1 MNTVAKGWVGLLLLG
16 ALTGCGTGLVRDR
29 YYDYLDAEQ
38 GDTLKLPPRL
48 ADAKAPEPLM
58 PIPELAS
65 APSNP
70 ERAPVPRPRPVA
82 MQVSSAERVTLQ
94 QAGARNWLLVLD
106 PPAKVW
112 PQMVRFFDES
122 ALPLKGSDPASGV
135 LESGWLPS
143 GGGSERFRVQV
154 EEGVRPQ
161 SSEIKLLQ
169 QSATAAAPAVELPW
183 PAQSSD
189 TSREA
194 ALLERLQNHLRR
206 SADAD
211 AGSFSLLAQN
221 LSSKKRSE
229 LIDPGKGEAPYL
241 LLDVGYERA
250 WSAVE
255 LALKELPRM
264 QVEERNHAQGVIHL
278 HFAAG
283 EEEKPNWFDTLIA
296 DLSGEKRAVAD
307 EGAIDQLRLIK
318 VGGKTEIRLTNA
330 QGTPLP
336 KERALPL
343 LRQIQEH
350 LF

>member
-1 MNTVAKGWVGLLLLG
+1 MNTVVKGWIGVLLLC
-16 ALTGCGTGLVRDR
+16 ALSGCGTGLVRDR
-29 YYDYLDAEQ
+29 YYDYLEAEQ

-48 ADAKAPEPLM
+48 ANAKAPEPLM

-70 ERAPVPRPRPVA
+70 ERTPVPRPRPVA
-82 MQVSSAERVTLQ
+82 MQISSAERVSLQ

-112 PQMVRFFDES
+112 PEMIRFFDES
-122 ALPLKGSDPASGV
+122 ALPLKGSDPVRGV

-143 GGGSERFRVQV
+143 SGGSERFRVQV

-169 QSATAAAPAVELPW
+169 QSVSDAAPSAELPW

-189 TSREA
+189 ASREA
-194 ALLERLQNHLRR
+194 ALLERLQDQLRR
-206 SADAD
+206 SADA
-211 AGSFSLLAQN
+211 GSVSLLAQS
-221 LSSKKRSE
+221 LSGKKRSE

-241 LLDVGYERA
+241 LLGVGYERA
-250 WSAVE
+250 WSAIE
-255 LALKELPRM
+255 LALKELPKM
-264 QVEERNHAQGVIHL
+264 QVEERNHDQGVIHL

-283 EEEKPNWFDTLIA
+283 DEEKPGWFGKLIA
-296 DLSGEKRAVAD
+296 DLGGEKRTVD

-318 VGGKTEIRLTNA
+318 AGDKTEIRLTNA
-330 QGTPLP
+330 QGVALP